1 MDSIIYVV
9 TLTTVTTYIILG
21 GEEMIFLKKGE
32 NNMEMLMD
40 RKLNIRD
47 TKKHYSELNNA
58 VLNGLEM
65 VTFKGINKN
74 LKNGDEVSHIKT
86 PYVDFLMEGLKFN
99 PITESG
105 EELGGYTISLNEID
119 LYGEGSTLESAKEDL
134 MNTICEYINIYLNQI
149 DLFGKVESISK
160 QVYMLKLIRCD
171 GNRDKIMKEIGL

>member
-1 MDSIIYVV
+1 MN
-9 TLTTVTTYIILG
+9 YIG
-21 GEEMIFLKKGE
+21 KGE
-32 NNMEMLMD
+32 NNMEILME
-40 RKLNIRD
+40 RKLNVRD

-74 LKNGDEVSHIKT
+74 AKNDQEVSHIKT
-86 PYVDFLMEGLKFN
+86 DYVDFLMRMLKFN

-119 LYGEGSTLESAKEDL
+119 MYGEGDTIEAAKEDL
-134 MNTICEYINIYLNQI
+134 MNTICEYISVYVKQI
-149 DLFGKVESISK
+149 DLFGKVESIDK

>member
-1 MDSIIYVV
+1 M
-9 TLTTVTTYIILG
+9 TTVTTYIILG
-21 GEEMIFLKKGE
+21 EKIFFRKGE
-32 NNMEMLMD
+32 NNMEILLG

-47 TKKHYSELNNA
+47 TKRYYSELNNT

-74 LKNGDEVSHIKT
+74 SRNDEEVSHIKT
-86 PYVDFLMEGLKFN
+86 PYVDFLMGFLKFN

-105 EELGGYTISLNEID
+105 EEVGGFTISLNEID
-119 LYGEGSTLESAKEDL
+119 MYGEGSTIESAKEDL
-134 MNTICEYINIYLNQI
+134 MNTICEYVSIYLNQI
-149 DLFGKVESISK
+149 NIFGKVESISK

>member
-1 MDSIIYVV
+1 MNV
-9 TLTTVTTYIILG
+9 
-21 GEEMIFLKKGE
+21 FRKGE
-32 NNMEMLMD
+32 NNMEMLME
-40 RKLNIRD
+40 RKLNVRD

-65 VTFKGINKN
+65 VTYKGINKN
-74 LKNGDEVSHIKT
+74 AKNDEEVSHIKT
-86 PYVDFLMEGLKFN
+86 HYVDFLMEFLKFT

-119 LYGEGSTLESAKEDL
+119 MYGEGNTIEAASEDL
-134 MNTICEYINIYLNQI
+134 INTICEYVSIYVNQI
-149 DLFGKVESISK
+149 DLFGKVESIAK